1 MTDQE
6 HTPTDRPQYWR
17 EEFNAL
23 FELVVRV
30 RKLQLEDC
38 EGSDGFQKRI
48 AILKELIEAETKL
61 DEYFQQMEEILE
73 DTINDTI

>member
-1 MTDQE
+1 MTSQE
-6 HTPTDRPQYWR
+6 QTPTDRPQYWR

-30 RKLQLEDC
+30 RRLQLEDC
-38 EGSDGFQKRI
+38 EEGDGWRERI

-61 DEYFQQMEEILE
+61 DEYFQQMEKTLE

>member
-1 MTDQE
+1 MTSQEQTPADQ
-6 HTPTDRPQYWR
+6 PWR

-30 RKLQLEDC
+30 RRLQLEDC
-38 EGSDGFQKRI
+38 EEGEGFNERI

-61 DEYFQQMEEILE
+61 DKYLE
-73 DTINDTI
+73 RMDEVSTFFGCDR